1 MRDYDLRHDPTTI
14 SHRMAIAAG
23 TRIGVYEIVAPL
35 GAGGMGEV
43 YRAHDTKLRRD
54 VAIKVLPPFLANDRD
69 SLLRF
74 GREARLLAALNHP
87 RIATVHGFEEA
98 DGVHALVMELVEGP
112 TLAERLSGSR
122 TASTA
127 GLSVADALKI
137 AGQIAEAV
145 EAAHEKGIVHRD
157 LKPANIK
164 LGLDGNV
171 KVLDFGVAKALSSA
185 ADTPDQPVT
194 ITATEFRPGSVI
206 GTPAY
211 MSPEQARGQAID
223 KRTDIW
229 SFGCVLFEMLTG
241 GLAFPGE
248 TTSDRI
254 AAVLE
259 RQPKWDALPASTPA
273 SIRRLLRRCL
283 EKDQVRRLHDIADA
297 RIEIDDARAGKEDV
311 EPEHVPS
318 SSAPRSL
325 LPLGIA
331 VALTALVAGAAGA
344 WWPRAAPGVSE
355 IRLELTTPPT
365 TDPSIAISPDGQQIV
380 FVARS
385 GGGSQLWLR
394 KIDSSTARPLAG
406 TFGARR
412 PFWSPDGRSLG
423 FFADVSLK
431 TIDIDGGS
439 VKTLASEIAVAIGGT
454 WNRDGTILFADSPG
468 GPIRR
473 TSAEGVQPV
482 EATRMLPQQR
492 GHHSPAFLPD
502 GRHFLYFVGGTS
514 ETQGVYVGLL
524 DSPDAKR
531 LFDADTPAVYS
542 AAGQLLFAREGR
554 LLAQAFDPD
563 GLELKGSPFPIAEG
577 VTSDTMVSAG
587 GGAVI
592 YRTGPTE
599 LGQRQ
604 LLWVDRFGRETDK
617 VVYPDTAA
625 LGPALSPDGGRI
637 AVYRFANSNMDIW
650 TYEARRRAWDR
661 ITFHPGDDIW
671 PVWSPDGAS
680 IIFGSLRRDRVSE
693 NGSVDLYRTVLG
705 AANGDSLLLS
715 TPRAKFPLDVSPD
728 GSFLLFETLIPKRG
742 LDLWALAL
750 KGDHQP
756 FAVVDT
762 EFSEGLAQFSPDGK
776 WIAYQS
782 NKTGQ
787 NEIYV
792 RPFPGP
798 GADVGVSTEGGAQP
812 HWNANG
818 KELFYIGADDRLMAV
833 PIHLVPGAAPEIGSA
848 VGLFATRVGSTAT
861 NVYKQQY
868 VVSSDGQSFVL
879 NSTIGDANASPISV
893 ILNWN
898 PAPR

>member
-1 MRDYDLRHDPTTI
+1 
-14 SHRMAIAAG
+14 MALAAG
-23 TRIGVYEIVAPL
+23 TRIGLYEIVAPI

-54 VAIKVLPPFLANDRD
+54 VAIKVLPPFLANDPD
-69 SLLRF
+69 SLTRF

-87 RIATVHGFEEA
+87 RIATIHGFEEA
-98 DGVHALVMELVEGP
+98 NGVHALVMELVEGP
-112 TLAERLSGSR
+112 TLADRLAGSR
-122 TASTA
+122 NASTA
-127 GLSVADALKI
+127 GLSIADALKI
-137 AGQIAEAV
+137 AGQVAEAV
-145 EAAHEKGIVHRD
+145 EAAHDKGIVHRD
-157 LKPANIK
+157 LKPANVK

-171 KVLDFGVAKALSSA
+171 KVLDFGVAKALSNA
-185 ADTPDQPVT
+185 AETPDLPPT

-229 SFGCVLFEMLTG
+229 AFGCVLFEMLTG
-241 GLAFPGE
+241 GLAFPGD

-283 EKDQVRRLHDIADA
+283 EKDPIRRLHDIADA

-311 EPEHVPS
+311 EEARVPP

-325 LPLGIA
+325 LALGTA
-331 VALTALVAGAAGA
+331 VALTALIAAAAGA
-344 WWPRAAPGVSE
+344 WWPRAAPVVSE
-355 IRLELTTPPT
+355 VRLELTTPPT
-365 TDPSIAISPDGQQIV
+365 TDPSIAISPDGRTIV
-380 FVARS
+380 FVGRS
-385 GGGSQLWLR
+385 GRGSQLWLR
-394 KIDSSTARPLAG
+394 TIDSSTARPLAG
-406 TFGARR
+406 TFGATR

-431 TIDIDGGS
+431 TIDIESGS
-439 VKTLASEIAVAIGGT
+439 VKTLVSEIAVAIGGT

-473 TSAEGVQPV
+473 TSAEGMQPV
-482 EATRMLPQQR
+482 AATRILPRQR
-492 GHHSPAFLPD
+492 GHYSPTFLPD
-502 GRHFLYFVGGTS
+502 GRHFLYFAGGTS
-514 ETQGVYVGLL
+514 DVQGVYVGLL

-542 AAGQLLFAREGR
+542 AAGQLLFVRQGH

-563 GLELKGSPFPIAEG
+563 RLELKGSPFPTAEG
-577 VTSDTMVSAG
+577 VTSETMVSAAG
-587 GGAVI
+587 DAVI
-592 YRTGPTE
+592 YRTAPPD

-604 LLWVDRFGRETDK
+604 LLWVDRSGRETDK

-625 LGPALSPDGGRI
+625 LGPALSPDGRRI

-661 ITFHPGDDIW
+661 ITFHAGDDIW

-680 IIFGSLRRDRVSE
+680 IFYGSGRNE
-693 NGSVDLYRTVLG
+693 GAAAPASVDLYRTELG
-705 AANGDSLLLS
+705 AAHGESLLLS
-715 TPRAKFPLDVSPD
+715 TPQPKFPLDVSPD
-728 GSFLLFETLIPKRG
+728 GSFLLFETFVPKRG
-742 LDLWALAL
+742 LDLWALPL

-762 EFSEGLAQFSPDGK
+762 EFSEGLAKFSPDGK

-782 NKTGQ
+782 NKSGQ

-798 GADVGVSTEGGAQP
+798 GADVRVSTEGGAQVL
-812 HWNANG
+812 WNANG

-833 PIHLVPGAAPEIGSA
+833 PIHLAPGAAPEIGNA
-848 VGLFATRVGSTAT
+848 VGLFVTRVGSTAT

-868 VVSSDGQSFVL
+868 VVASDGQSFVL

-893 ILNWN
+893 ILNWS

>member
-211 MSPEQARGQAID
+211 MRPEQARGQAID

-482 EATRMLPQQR
+482 EATRMLPQ
-492 GHHSPAFLPD
+492 
-502 GRHFLYFVGGTS
+502 
-514 ETQGVYVGLL
+514 
-524 DSPDAKR
+524 
-531 LFDADTPAVYS
+531 
-542 AAGQLLFAREGR
+542 
-554 LLAQAFDPD
+554 
-563 GLELKGSPFPIAEG
+563 
-577 VTSDTMVSAG
+577 
-587 GGAVI
+587 
-592 YRTGPTE
+592 
-599 LGQRQ
+599 
-604 LLWVDRFGRETDK
+604 
-617 VVYPDTAA
+617 
-625 LGPALSPDGGRI
+625 
-637 AVYRFANSNMDIW
+637 
-650 TYEARRRAWDR
+650 
-661 ITFHPGDDIW
+661 
-671 PVWSPDGAS
+671 
-680 IIFGSLRRDRVSE
+680 
-693 NGSVDLYRTVLG
+693 
-705 AANGDSLLLS
+705 
-715 TPRAKFPLDVSPD
+715 
-728 GSFLLFETLIPKRG
+728 
-742 LDLWALAL
+742 
-750 KGDHQP
+750 
-756 FAVVDT
+756 
-762 EFSEGLAQFSPDGK
+762 
-776 WIAYQS
+776 
-782 NKTGQ
+782 
-787 NEIYV
+787 
-792 RPFPGP
+792 
-798 GADVGVSTEGGAQP
+798 
-812 HWNANG
+812 
-818 KELFYIGADDRLMAV
+818 
-833 PIHLVPGAAPEIGSA
+833 
-848 VGLFATRVGSTAT
+848 
-861 NVYKQQY
+861 
-868 VVSSDGQSFVL
+868 
-879 NSTIGDANASPISV
+879 
-893 ILNWN
+893 
-898 PAPR
+898 